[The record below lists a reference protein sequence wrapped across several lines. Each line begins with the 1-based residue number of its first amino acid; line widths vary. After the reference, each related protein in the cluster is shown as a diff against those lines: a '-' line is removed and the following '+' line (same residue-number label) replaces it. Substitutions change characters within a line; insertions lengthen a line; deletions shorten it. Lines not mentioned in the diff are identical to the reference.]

1 MERYYFSLFND
12 EGFDTGHFFLG
23 NSKKAAVKHSREIME
38 KHGMRIAKLE
48 VSGVQSRRVLD
59 FITIEL

>member
-12 EGFDTGHFFLG
+12 GDFDTGHFFLG
-23 NSKKAAVKHSREIME
+23 NSKNAAIEHSKKIME
-38 KHGMRIAKLE
+38 KHNMRIAKLE
-48 VSGVQSRRVLD
+48 VSGVKSRRVLD